1 MERNRWNR
9 STNFKQSEMNLL
21 MKLRVLLLF
30 CAIIVVATSCSMSD
44 NNSDTESI
52 PFNDF
57 QVLSYDDMREVLF
70 GNMEYTVLKA
80 ESIDYMF
87 TVADKIVYKNNT
99 FYILDEN
106 FNKKIVAFDKQG
118 NPVLSLNRQGRGP
131 GEYVRISDFDV
142 DENNDLWVVDGSA
155 DVLMHYSNDCNFI
168 GSKKLPFEVSYIK
181 SINNGK
187 FFFGL
192 SPWDASDY
200 GGVRILLSDTA
211 LNIGKSIMNYDE
223 NMDPDFSFPSFG
235 FTQLDGS
242 VLYNLPIND
251 IVYEI
256 DNEGEIIKSYNF
268 DFGSWTVPDE
278 IKKNIELNLEKFEHL
293 SFLVKSIYIDESV
306 IIGSVY
312 QGRIIMDFII
322 DRKQGKLY
330 LQTEDYD
337 GLYYMGV
344 SEGNIIYRVLPGA
357 QTLKDNLPEEILSS
371 LENGNEVLALVKVG
385 SLFQ

>member
-1 MERNRWNR
+1 
-9 STNFKQSEMNLL
+9 
-21 MKLRVLLLF
+21 MKLRVLLIF
-30 CAIIVVATSCSMSD
+30 YAIIVVANSCSISD
-44 NNSDTESI
+44 KNADTEGI
-52 PFNDF
+52 PFSDLK
-57 QVLSYDDMREVLF
+57 VLSYDDMLEDLF
-70 GNMEYTVLKA
+70 GNMEFTVLKA
-80 ESIDYMF
+80 ESVDYMF
-87 TVADKIVYKNNT
+87 AEADKIVYKNNT
-99 FYILDEN
+99 FYIMDWIY
-106 FNKKIVAFDKQG
+106 KKIVAFDKQG

-142 DENNDLWVVDGSA
+142 DENNDLWIVDGSA

-181 SINNGK
+181 CISGGK

-192 SPWDASDY
+192 SPWNTSDY

-211 LNIGKSIMNYDE
+211 LNIDKGIMNYDE
-223 NMDPDFSFPSFG
+223 YLDPNFTFPSFG
-235 FTQLDGS
+235 FTRLDGS

-278 IKKNIELNLEKFEHL
+278 IKKNIELNLDKFEHL
-293 SFLVKSIYIDESV
+293 SFLVKSVYIDESV

-312 QGRIIMDFII
+312 QGRIIRDFII

-330 LQTEDYD
+330 LQNEDYQ
-337 GLYYMGV
+337 GLSFMGV
-344 SEGNIIYRVLPGA
+344 SEGNIIYRVLPGT
-357 QTLKDNLPEEILSS
+357 QTLKDILSEEILSS
-371 LENGNEVLALVKVG
+371 FENGNDVLALVKVG

>member
-357 QTLKDNLPEEILSS
+357 RTSMDNLPEEILSS
-371 LENGNEVLALVKVG
+371 IENGNDVLALVKAG
-385 SLFQ
+385 SLFK